1 MKNYRDLIVWQKAMD
16 LVEEIYRITE
26 FLPNEEKF
34 GLSLQLKRAAVSIP
48 SNIAEGYERNT
59 TKDYIKF
66 LSIAKASR
74 AEVETQLYICKR
86 LEFLTDDEIKKSL
99 EICEEIKRIIIAMF
113 KNLNNEKI

>member
-86 LEFLTDDEIKKSL
+86 LKFLTDDEIKKSL
-99 EICEEIKRIIIAMF
+99 EICEEIKRIIIAIF

>member
-1 MKNYRDLIVWQKAMD
+1 MD

-48 SNIAEGYERNT
+48 SNIAEGFERNT

-86 LEFLTDDEIKKSL
+86 LKFLTDDEIKKSL
-99 EICEEIKRIIIAMF
+99 EICEEIKRIIIAIF

>member
-1 MKNYRDLIVWQKAMD
+1 MKNYKDLIVWQKSID
-16 LVEEIYRITE
+16 LVEEIYKVTSL
-26 FLPNEEKF
+26 LPNEELY
-34 GLSLQLKRAAVSIP
+34 GLSIQLKRAAVSIP

-86 LEFLTDDEIKKSL
+86 LGFLSDEDIKIAFDLCDEIKRMIISMLKS
-99 EICEEIKRIIIAMF
+99 M
-113 KNLNNEKI
+113 NNGNV

>member
-1 MKNYRDLIVWQKAMD
+1 MKNYRDLLVWQKAMD

-26 FLPNEEKF
+26 FLPSEEKF

-48 SNIAEGYERNT
+48 SNIAEGFERNT

-86 LEFLTDDEIKKSL
+86 LEFLTDEEIKKSL
-99 EICEEIKRIIIAMF
+99 EICDEIKRIIIAMF
-113 KNLNNEKI
+113 KKLNNEKI

>member
-1 MKNYRDLIVWQKAMD
+1 MKNYRELIVWQKAMD

-48 SNIAEGYERNT
+48 SNIAEGFERNT

-86 LEFLTDDEIKKSL
+86 LEFLTDEEIKKSL
-99 EICEEIKRIIIAMF
+99 EICDEIKRIIIAMF

>member
-1 MKNYRDLIVWQKAMD
+1 MKNYKDLIVWQKAMD

>member
-86 LEFLTDDEIKKSL
+86 LEFLTNDEIKKSL
-99 EICEEIKRIIIAMF
+99 EICEEIKRIIIAIF
-113 KNLNNEKI
+113 KKLNNEKI

>member
-1 MKNYRDLIVWQKAMD
+1 MKNYRDLIIWQKSMD
-16 LVEEIYRITE
+16 LVEEIYKITS

-48 SNIAEGYERNT
+48 SNIAEGFERNT

-74 AEVETQLYICKR
+74 AEVETQLLICQR
-86 LEFLTDDEIKKSL
+86 LKFVNEEITKNTFELFDEIK
-99 EICEEIKRIIIAMF
+99 RMIIAMF
-113 KNLNNEKI
+113 KNINNGNI

>member
-86 LEFLTDDEIKKSL
+86 LKFLTDDEIKKSL